1 MDKIIYI
8 KTEPG
13 GKVSFG
19 KMSEVDEIIFEKSKI
34 NGSLSN
40 DISYK
45 LKRGISPYS
54 LAVGVA
60 NFGKTND
67 SGNEGLIVV
76 NPNIFEIPCV
86 NNILVS
92 GLYAVYL
99 SLSKVS
105 IEFKISDRSSL
116 PYESDKL
123 VEIST
128 KVNLP
133 SCVKHETYSDLN
145 FNIVTD
151 YSYNGKLV
159 KNANKGM
166 IDRGFDEATYI
177 LSVSDNQ
184 VKLVYESFSSG
195 EFFF

>member
-1 MDKIIYI
+1 MDKIVYI

-13 GKVSFG
+13 GKVAFG
-19 KMSEVDEIIFEKSKI
+19 KMSHVDEQTFEKSKI
-34 NGSLSN
+34 NGNLSS
-40 DISYK
+40 DILYK

-60 NFGKTND
+60 NCGKIND
-67 SGNEGLIVV
+67 SGNEGLVLIQ
-76 NPNIFEIPCV
+76 PDIFEIPCID
-86 NNILVS
+86 NTLVS

-105 IEFKISDRSSL
+105 IEFKIPNLSSL
-116 PYESDKL
+116 PYKADNL

-128 KVNLP
+128 KLNFP
-133 SCVKHETYSDLN
+133 ACIKHQTYGDLN

-151 YSYNGKLV
+151 YSYNGKLL

-166 IDRGFDEATYI
+166 IDRGFDDAIYV
-177 LSVSDNQ
+177 LSVRDNQ
-184 VKLVYESFSSG
+184 VKLAYENLGSG